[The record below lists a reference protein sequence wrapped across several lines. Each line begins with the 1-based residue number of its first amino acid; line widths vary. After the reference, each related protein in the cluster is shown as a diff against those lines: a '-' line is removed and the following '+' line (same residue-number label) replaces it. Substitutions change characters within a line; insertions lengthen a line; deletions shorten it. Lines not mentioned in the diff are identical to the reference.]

1 MTMFLLIA
9 SSEQTLNEVHMP
21 QGLKSLVAEQDSRCL
36 YYGEGPNGA
45 NSAYSF

>member
-21 QGLKSLVAEQDSRCL
+21 QGLQESQSYISEEAMISILV
-36 YYGEGPNGA
+36 PNIWP
-45 NSAYSF
+45 SMS